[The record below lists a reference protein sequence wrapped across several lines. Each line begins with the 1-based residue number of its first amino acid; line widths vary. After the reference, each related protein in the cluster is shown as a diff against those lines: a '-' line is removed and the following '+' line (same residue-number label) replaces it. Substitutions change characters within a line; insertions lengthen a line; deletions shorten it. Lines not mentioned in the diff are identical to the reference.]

1 MDAIVHKQEVS
12 SDMDNKCELM
22 KKLQSYNFAAYD
34 MLLYLDTHPDDRKAF
49 SLFQDLIENTKKFKA
64 EYEKNYGALTPF
76 SSAAFESFDWLN
88 SPWPWEK
95 EANK

>member
-1 MDAIVHKQEVS
+1 MESK
-12 SDMDNKCELM
+12 NELL

-34 MLLYLDTHPDDRKAF
+34 MLLYLDTHPTDKKAF
-49 SLFQDLIENTKKFKA
+49 SMFKDLVEKTLQLKS
-64 EYEKNYGALTPF
+64 EYEKNYGPLTPYGT
-76 SSAAFESFDWLN
+76 AAQDSFNWLA